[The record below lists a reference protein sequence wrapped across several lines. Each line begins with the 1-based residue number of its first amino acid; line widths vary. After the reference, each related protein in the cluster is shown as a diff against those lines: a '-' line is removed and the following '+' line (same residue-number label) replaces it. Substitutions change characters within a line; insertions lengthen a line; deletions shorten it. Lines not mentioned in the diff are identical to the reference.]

1 MTVLN
6 LRNLA
11 LFILVYAVEEG
22 ALISKQPVYQYY
34 NMLDCNAKERFQ
46 NHTWL

>member
-6 LRNLA
+6 LRNLP
-11 LFILVYAVEEG
+11 LFILVYAVEDES
-22 ALISKQPVYQYY
+22 LISKQPIYQYY
-34 NMLDCNAKERFQ
+34 MLNFDAKERFQ